1 MNNSMDLEMMQAN
14 ALKAAAL
21 LKSLA
26 NPSRLM
32 VLCALITREYT
43 VSELEELTGL
53 SQSALSQHLARLR
66 DEDIVSSRRDA
77 QRVFYR
83 LSNPH
88 VAAILETMH
97 GIYCGVDALQPR
109 STDI

>member
-1 MNNSMDLEMMQAN
+1 MNKSMDLETLQEN
-14 ALKAAAL
+14 AAKASAL

-32 VLCALITREYT
+32 VLCALVSREHT
-43 VSELEELTGL
+43 VTELETLTGL

-66 DEDIVSSRRDA
+66 DEKIVTTRRDA

-83 LSNPH
+83 LSNAN
-88 VAAILETMH
+88 VTAILETMY
-97 GIYCGVDALQPR
+97 GIYCGVDKQG
-109 STDI
+109 

>member
-14 ALKAAAL
+14 AQKASAL

-32 VLCALITREYT
+32 VLCALVTREHT
-43 VSELEELTGL
+43 VTELEALTGL

-66 DEDIVSSRRDA
+66 DEGIVTTRREA
-77 QRVFYR
+77 QRAFYR
-83 LSNPH
+83 LSNPD

-97 GIYCGVDALQPR
+97 GIYCGADPARQL
-109 STDI
+109 

>member
-32 VLCALITREYT
+32 VLCALVTREYT
-43 VSELEELTGL
+43 VSELEQLTGL

-66 DEDIVSSRRDA
+66 EEDIVSPRREA

-83 LSNPH
+83 LSNPD
-88 VAAILETMH
+88 VAAILKTMH
-97 GIYCGVDALQPR
+97 GIYCGVDTGQRL
-109 STDI
+109 

>member
-14 ALKAAAL
+14 AIEASVL

-26 NPSRLM
+26 NPARLM
-32 VLCALITREYT
+32 VLCALVTREHT
-43 VSELEELTGL
+43 VSELEGLTGL

-66 DEDIVSSRRDA
+66 EEDIVSPRREA

-83 LSNPH
+83 LSNSK

-97 GIYCGVDALQPR
+97 GIYCGAER
-109 STDI
+109 